1 MVGGGDQQH
10 TTKEAME
17 HLVLEEELELQLNLL
32 RDEIESSST
41 STTNEA
47 ELFPQ
52 VEEPMT
58 ELPHFKDK
66 QVKESHTLEEDA
78 AEVIHAVEDVLHHM
92 EHSVALQEP
101 ALMEESNLETL
112 AMCAVILALAL
123 VPEILHHMN

>member
-1 MVGGGDQQH
+1 
-10 TTKEAME
+10 ME

-32 RDEIESSST
+32 RDEIEST

-58 ELPHFKDK
+58 ELPHLKDK
-66 QVKESHTLEEDA
+66 QVKESHTLEEDT
-78 AEVIHAVEDVLHHM
+78 AEVIHVVEDVLHHM